1 MSLNL
6 AQILP
11 QLARLGETITE
22 QRRIQHETLP
32 KLREGLRLASEMG
45 FEALQAR
52 ITAAGDRW
60 PGAAPTGEPVDAI
73 FPAPPDL
80 PQCTVIGADGSQI
93 YPDRHASA
101 FYYLINIGSI
111 CVTHGSQAVPVTTQD
126 PSFFHTQDELYDSKG
141 WPIQPAMINLQRD
154 VAEMRALA
162 QAAKQTKDD
171 PRLALLDNSLLL
183 WMTLEAD
190 AGAQREIDQLLA
202 DYLKAMD
209 LLRKDDVALAGF
221 IDRPRN
227 ANTLALIHLAQLT
240 LEEAHHAGLQV
251 NPFRGLKDYDLFY
264 TLLPVGSRSARFI
277 YKSPLNR
284 DFETAG
290 HQVQYFYLNPGPG
303 KRVVRVEIP
312 AWVGEQPSLL
322 NNLHAGL
329 LRDCSTTGGFPYV
342 LVRAHE
348 LAVVNPRERELL
360 ERRIERILLQFG
372 EARGPSQKSI
382 TKSWTQNRRRH
393 HL

>member
-6 AQILP
+6 SQILP
-11 QLARLGETITE
+11 QLTRLGETITE
-22 QRRIQHETLP
+22 QRRIHHKTLP
-32 KLREGLRLASEMG
+32 KLREGLHLANEMG

-52 ITAAGDRW
+52 VTAAGNRW
-60 PGAAPTGEPVDAI
+60 PGAAPTDEPVDAVY
-73 FPAPPDL
+73 PAPPSL
-80 PQCTVIGADGSQI
+80 SQFTVIGADGSQI

-111 CVTHGSQAVPVTTQD
+111 RVTHGSQAVPVTTQH
-126 PSFFHTQDELYDSKG
+126 PSFYHAQDDLYDSKG
-141 WPIQPAMINLQRD
+141 RPIQPAMVNLRRD
-154 VAEMRALA
+154 VAEMQALA
-162 QAAKQTKDD
+162 GASRQADDD

-190 AGAQREIDQLLA
+190 AGEKREIDQLLA
-202 DYLKAMD
+202 DYLKAMA
-209 LLRKDDVALAGF
+209 LLRKEGVALAGF

-227 ANTLALIHLAQLT
+227 ANTLALIHLAQLA
-240 LEEAHHAGLQV
+240 LEDTHPDTFQA
-251 NPFRGLKDYDLFY
+251 NPFRGLTDYDLFY
-264 TLLPVGSRSARFI
+264 TLLPEGSRSARFI
-277 YKSPLNR
+277 YRSPLNH
-284 DFETAG
+284 DFEKAG

-303 KRVVRVEIP
+303 ERIVRIEIP
-312 AWVGEQPSLL
+312 AWVGEQPTLL

-329 LRDCSTTGGFPYV
+329 LQECGTTGGYPYV

-348 LAVVNPRERELL
+348 LAVVNPRERELI
-360 ERRIERILLQFG
+360 EQQIERILLQFG
-372 EARGPSQKSI
+372 EAHGPSQKSI